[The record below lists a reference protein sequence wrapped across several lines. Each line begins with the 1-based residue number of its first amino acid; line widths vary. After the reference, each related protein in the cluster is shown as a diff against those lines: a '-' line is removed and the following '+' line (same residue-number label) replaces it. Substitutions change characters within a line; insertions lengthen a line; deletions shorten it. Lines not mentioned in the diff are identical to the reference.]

1 MHDLFLLVV
10 GMVVGCM
17 NAIAG
22 GGMLIGFPAMLA
34 LGFSPLVANATSYVA
49 IIPGQVMAVSGYR
62 RYLRKLP
69 RQYLFLLIPVFVGST
84 VGASLLRGTSNT
96 QFVRLVPLLI
106 IFAVLLF
113 AIQPLLHWHF
123 HRDIKKGRRDF
134 KLLLITSLIIMPI
147 AAYGGFF
154 GPGWGFLM
162 LAFLGF
168 TSLQDVHQMNG
179 IKSFAGGAIALA
191 AALTLAG
198 SHLIDWR
205 GWHSNGRRQLLGRL
219 RWRASVAAIFI
230 TCYTNR
236 RHRDR
241 PDSRILSGLTR
252 LLI

>member
-1 MHDLFLLVV
+1 MQDLFLFAV
-10 GMVVGCM
+10 GIIVGGM

-34 LGFSPLVANATSYVA
+34 LGFPPLVANATGYVA
-49 IIPGQVMAVSGYR
+49 IVPGQIMAVYGYQ

-69 RQYLFLLIPVFVGST
+69 RQYLFLLIPVFAGSAI
-84 VGASLLRGTSNT
+84 GASLLRGTSNS

-106 IFAVLLF
+106 VFAVLLF
-113 AIQPLLHWHF
+113 AIQPFLHWHF
-123 HRDIKKGRRDF
+123 HRHIKRGRRDL
-134 KLLLITSLIIMPI
+134 KLLLITSLVVAPI

-179 IKSFAGGAIALA
+179 IKSFAGGAIALT
-191 AALTLAG
+191 AALTLSG

-205 GWHSNGRRQLLGRL
+205 AGIVMAIGSCLGGFGGAHLSQRFSSHAIRIVVIVLGLAAATYLGL
-219 RWRASVAAIFI
+219 RA
-230 TCYTNR
+230 Y
-236 RHRDR
+236 
-241 PDSRILSGLTR
+241 
-252 LLI
+252 